1 MKTQDYAPT
10 LFTRFVQFSM
20 YMGMALSLV
29 VAVVSFVRGEEYSL
43 LALVLFFTFA
53 VTGLAVTLNRSEANV
68 HHPLS
73 DK

>member
-1 MKTQDYAPT
+1 
-10 LFTRFVQFSM
+10 M